1 MLNGCTEAC
10 SLLKKIYDHQIP
22 KSLYHKTFKIMK
34 LYFKKLIGRYLN
46 IVNFE

>member
-22 KSLYHKTFKIMK
+22 KSLHHKTFKIMK
-34 LYFKKLIGRYLN
+34 LYFKKINRT
-46 IVNFE
+46 IFKHSEF